1 MAKSRASQQKRP
13 CGNIREDQGFIG
25 GNLKAMHNQGFS
37 FNVRLQASERE
48 DIEYMAKG
56 FPYKSLK

>member
-13 CGNIREDQGFIG
+13 GGNVREGQGFIEW
-25 GNLKAMHNQGFS
+25 NLKAMHNQGFS
-37 FNVRLQASERE
+37 FNVRPQASERE

-56 FPYKSLK
+56 FAYKSLK